1 VTRNCWPFPHTHT
14 ATTTQNDCE
23 FCCGVALLFCS
34 FPDSDFV
41 TIKKEEEEGLR
52 HGVVVLVVS
61 LSNSRSLARP
71 FNEGEKTASGCPRSF
86 III

>member
-1 VTRNCWPFPHTHT
+1 
-14 ATTTQNDCE
+14 
-23 FCCGVALLFCS
+23 
-34 FPDSDFV
+34 V